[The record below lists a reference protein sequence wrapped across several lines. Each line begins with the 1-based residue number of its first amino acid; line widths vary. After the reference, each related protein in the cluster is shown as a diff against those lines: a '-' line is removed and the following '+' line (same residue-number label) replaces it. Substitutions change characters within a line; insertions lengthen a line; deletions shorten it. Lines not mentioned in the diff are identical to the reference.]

1 MGAVGWSRSTW
12 MGAHDHQS
20 KRDTYECETDLL
32 RLIATFDTSDLED
45 VLMEVQGPAS
55 RGVLR
60 ALRV

>member
-1 MGAVGWSRSTW
+1 